1 MVTKNNEVIMSAA
14 IGDRLRHERERL
26 GLSQTAFAALAG
38 TSKRAQIRYEAG
50 ERSPDADYLACL
62 ARHGVKIY
70 WVITGKR
77 R

>member
-1 MVTKNNEVIMSAA
+1 
-14 IGDRLRHERERL
+14 
-26 GLSQTAFAALAG
+26 LSQTAFAALAG

-50 ERSPDADYLACL
+50 ERSPDADYLARL